1 MNHDR
6 KPKKQPRHTADDPA
20 GSWLTVEVDTGAL
33 THNMTELRRL
43 VAQPT
48 RLMAVVKANA
58 YGHGLLLAS
67 RAFLAGGA
75 DVLGVHSWAEAHGL
89 RLAGLDCPVVVLGP
103 VNASEAAQAATS
115 RVDITTASLSAL
127 AWAAECGQ
135 ELRVHLKVETGV
147 NRQGLT
153 ETEMPQVLALLAANS
168 QLKVVGLSSH
178 FADIEDTTD
187 HEFARSQM
195 ERFQEYQNILA
206 QAGMKSLE
214 THMTCSAATLLWPGV
229 HGGMARVG
237 ISAYGIWPSRETLV
251 SFRQGGGNK
260 IDLKPALTWKC
271 RVSQVRNVPAGET
284 VGYGR
289 TWKAMA
295 DTTIAVLP
303 LGYSDGWPRA
313 LGGRTHVLVRGY
325 RAPLVGRICMNL
337 CMADVSRID
346 GVQAGD
352 EVVLLGRQEDELI
365 TAEMLADHLG
375 TIAYEIITLPGDT
388 WNRVSS

>member
-1 MNHDR
+1 MNRDR
-6 KPKKQPRHTADDPA
+6 KSRRQPRHTADDPA
-20 GSWLTVEVDTGAL
+20 GSWLTIEVDSRAL
-33 THNMTELRRL
+33 NHNMTELRRL

-58 YGHGLLLAS
+58 YGHGLLVAS

-75 DVLGVHSWAEAHGL
+75 DVLGVHSWREAESL
-89 RLAGLDCPVVVLGP
+89 RLAGLDCPVIVLGP
-103 VNASEAAQAATS
+103 TNSNEAGKAAAAK
-115 RVDITTASLSAL
+115 VEITAASLPAI

-153 ETEMPQVLALLAANS
+153 EVEMPQVLEDLATHP

-187 HEFARSQM
+187 HDFARSQM
-195 ERFQEYQNILA
+195 ERFAVYRDILD
-206 QAGMKSLE
+206 QAGMKSVE

-251 SFRQGGGNK
+251 SFRQDAGTT

-271 RVSQVRNVPAGET
+271 RVSQVRHVPAGET

-289 TWKAMA
+289 AWKAMT

-313 LGGRTHVLVRGY
+313 LGGRAHVLVRGY

-337 CMADVSRID
+337 CMVDVSRVP

-352 EVVLLGRQEDELI
+352 EVVLLGRQADELI

-388 WNRVSS
+388 WNRVSF